1 MLRAVTVGMLLAS
14 QCLLAEAASSE
25 ATIGRW
31 SIVPLSN
38 TPVRDKDQV
47 LFFAWRI
54 DTVTG
59 SVEVCT
65 FDPGGWKSPASLGG
79 VANITLECTAPVPAV
94 PAN

>member
-1 MLRAVTVGMLLAS
+1 
-14 QCLLAEAASSE
+14 
-25 ATIGRW
+25 
-31 SIVPLSN
+31 
-38 TPVRDKDQV
+38 
-47 LFFAWRI
+47 
-54 DTVTG
+54 VTG